1 MRRFILLS
9 TQFIMLFSFSACSDK
24 KEVHK
29 RRDFSQME
37 DPIDKYYREEEE
49 RREKW
54 LKKMVG

>member
-1 MRRFILLS
+1 
-9 TQFIMLFSFSACSDK
+9 MLFSFSACSDK